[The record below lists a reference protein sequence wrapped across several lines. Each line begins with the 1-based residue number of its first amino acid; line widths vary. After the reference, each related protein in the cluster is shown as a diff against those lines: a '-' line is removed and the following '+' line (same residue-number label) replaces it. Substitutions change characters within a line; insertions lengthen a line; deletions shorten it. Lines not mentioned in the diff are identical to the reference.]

1 MGKGGGVMDKESLF
15 MAILADV
22 IMVFLKALLWC
33 IGTVIFLYLFKI
45 FGFPKFWEKLFERL
59 SRWSNS
65 NVPESIV
72 PNRQIVIVF
81 WISGL
86 KFFIPV

>member
-1 MGKGGGVMDKESLF
+1 MGNGGGVMDKESLF

-45 FGFPKFWEKLFERL
+45 FGFPKILGEIIRE
-59 SRWSNS
+59 
-65 NVPESIV
+65 
-72 PNRQIVIVF
+72 VIEVV
-81 WISGL
+81 
-86 KFFIPV
+86 KQ